1 MTTTTKMSPNISSE
15 GHRQRVRD
23 KFLKSGGRGM
33 ADYELLEAYLMI
45 AIPRRDVKPIAKA
58 LIARFGDFAEV
69 INAAIPDLMEVD
81 GIGEGAVFALKM
93 IKEAAVRMSWEVL
106 KEGDA
111 PVIADMDNLVD
122 YCRMS
127 MSYQDVEEFKLIYLN
142 AKNMVIDEET
152 QQRGTINHVSIH
164 PREVVRSALEK
175 NACAVIMVHNHPTGD
190 TTPSKAD
197 IEVTRKVKEAL
208 KSMNI
213 ELHDHLIVSKFGY
226 YSFRDAGLV

>member
-1 MTTTTKMSPNISSE
+1 MTIKPNSNISCE

-23 KFLKSGGRGM
+23 KFLKNGGRDM

-58 LIARFGDFAEV
+58 LIAKFGDFAEV
-69 INAAIPDLMEVD
+69 ISASPIDLMEID
-81 GIGEGAVFALKM
+81 GVGEGAVFALKM
-93 IKEAAVRMSWEVL
+93 IREAAIRMSWEVL
-106 KEGDA
+106 KSGDT
-111 PVIADMDNLVD
+111 PVIANMDNLVD

-127 MSYQDVEEFKLIYLN
+127 MSYQDIEEFKLIYLN
-142 AKNMVIDEET
+142 AKNMVVAEET
-152 QQRGTINHVSIH
+152 QQKGTVNHVSIH

-197 IEVTRKVKEAL
+197 VEVTKKVRDAL
-208 KSMNI
+208 KSMNV
-213 ELHDHLIVSKFGY
+213 ELHDHVIVSKYGY
-226 YSFRDAGLV
+226 YSFRDGGLI